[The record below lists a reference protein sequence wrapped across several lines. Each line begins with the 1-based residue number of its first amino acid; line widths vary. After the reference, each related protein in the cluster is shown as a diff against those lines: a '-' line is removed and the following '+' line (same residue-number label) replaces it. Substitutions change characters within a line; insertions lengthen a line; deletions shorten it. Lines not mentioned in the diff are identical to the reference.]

1 VEIQVAVLWSVQKGY
16 VDDVAVERIKEFQ
29 NKLAEFLTLR
39 KGALL
44 QKIGREKSLSD
55 ELSAELKTVLDTF
68 KETWK

>member
-1 VEIQVAVLWSVQKGY
+1 

-29 NKLAEFLTLR
+29 NKLTEFLTLR

-55 ELSAELKTVLDTF
+55 ELSAELKTVVDSF